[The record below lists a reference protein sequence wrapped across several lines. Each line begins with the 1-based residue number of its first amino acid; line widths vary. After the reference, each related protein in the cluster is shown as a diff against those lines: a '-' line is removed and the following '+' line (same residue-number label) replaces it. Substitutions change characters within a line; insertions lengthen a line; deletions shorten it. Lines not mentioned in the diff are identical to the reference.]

1 MEDSA
6 RSITRTEPRPVGGF
20 RVCYRPPPMDSG
32 AARRRIRRKATNSAP
47 REVPMT
53 LSVTKHRMFIDGDW
67 SDAGSG
73 ATTDV
78 VNPATEEVI
87 GAVPRGDEADVDR
100 AVAAARAAFESW
112 SLTTPA
118 ERSTALHKFADAL
131 EADAENLSAIESAN
145 VGKPKG
151 TADFDVEFTI
161 DNVRFFAGAARVV
174 EGKAAGEYV
183 NTHTSMIRREPA
195 GVVGQVAPWN
205 YPLMMAIWKVCPALA
220 AGCTV
225 VLKPSSWTPLS
236 AIRIAEL
243 AADIFP
249 KAVLNVVT
257 GPGKV
262 VGRSLVS
269 HPGVDMV
276 SLTGDT
282 ATGKEIAAAAAESVK
297 RVHLELGGKAPV
309 LVFDDADLSAV
320 AETIKVA
327 GYFNS
332 GQDCTAATRLIVMG
346 DGYDRALSAL
356 VPAVESIK
364 VGDPASDPELDM
376 GPMVSK
382 SQQQRVSGY
391 IDRARTAGAEIVA
404 GGATNGDRGFFYK
417 PSLVAGVS
425 QDAEIVQHEVFGPV
439 VTVQRF
445 TDPDEGI
452 RWANGVPYGLAASV
466 WTRDVKR
473 ALRAAKALRFATVWT
488 NDRLT
493 IVSEMPHGG
502 FGQSG
507 YGKDMSSYSIED
519 YTIVKHVM
527 AKIAD

>member
-1 MEDSA
+1 
-6 RSITRTEPRPVGGF
+6 
-20 RVCYRPPPMDSG
+20 
-32 AARRRIRRKATNSAP
+32 
-47 REVPMT
+47 MT
-53 LSVTKHRMFIDGDW
+53 LSATKHRMFINGDW
-67 SDAGSG
+67 SDATTGE
-73 ATTDV
+73 TTDV

-87 GAVPRGDEADVDR
+87 GAVPRGDESDVDR
-100 AVAAARAAFESW
+100 AVAAARAAFETW

-118 ERSTALHKFADAL
+118 ERSTALFKFADEIA
-131 EADAENLSAIESAN
+131 ADAENLSSIESAN

-161 DNVRFFAGAARVV
+161 DNIRFFAGAARVI

-183 NTHTSMIRREPA
+183 ATHTSMLRREAA

-205 YPLMMAIWKVCPALA
+205 YPLMMAIWKICPALA

-236 AIRIAEL
+236 AIRIGEL

-249 KAVLNVVT
+249 KGVLNVIT

-262 VGRSLVS
+262 VGRRLVS

-282 ATGKEIAAAAAESVK
+282 ATGKEIAALAAQSVK

-309 LVFDDADLSAV
+309 LVFDDADVSAV
-320 AETIKVA
+320 AETIKMA
-327 GYFNS
+327 GFFNS
-332 GQDCTAATRLIVMG
+332 GQDCTAATRIIAG
-346 DGYDRALSAL
+346 ARAYDGLLSEL

-364 VGDPASDPELDM
+364 VGNPADDAELDM
-376 GPMVSK
+376 GPLVSK
-382 SQQQRVSGY
+382 SQQERVIGFV
-391 IDRARTAGAEIVA
+391 DRARGY
-404 GGATNGDRGFFYK
+404 GATVATGGGTNSDRGYFYQ
-417 PSLVAGVS
+417 PTVVTDVA
-425 QDAEIVQHEVFGPV
+425 QDAEIIQQEVFGPV

-445 TDPDEGI
+445 SDDEEGI
-452 RWANGVPYGLAASV
+452 AWANGVNYGLAASV
-466 WTRDVKR
+466 WTKDVKR
-473 ALRAAKALRFATVWT
+473 ALNAARRLRYGTVWI
-488 NDRLT
+488 NDHLT
-493 IVSEMPHGG
+493 MASEMPHGG

-507 YGKDMSSYSIED
+507 YGKDMSTYSIED
-519 YTIVKHVM
+519 YTIIKHVM

>member
-1 MEDSA
+1 
-6 RSITRTEPRPVGGF
+6 
-20 RVCYRPPPMDSG
+20 
-32 AARRRIRRKATNSAP
+32 
-47 REVPMT
+47 MT
-53 LSVTKHRMFIDGDW
+53 LSATKHRMFINGDW
-67 SDAGSG
+67 SDAASG
-73 ATTDV
+73 ETTEV
-78 VNPATEEVI
+78 VNPATEQVIAEV
-87 GAVPRGDEADVDR
+87 PKGDAADVDR
-100 AVAAARAAFESW
+100 AVGAAREAFEAW

-118 ERSTALHKFADAL
+118 ERSTALHRLADAI
-131 EADAENLSAIESAN
+131 AGDAENLSGLESAN
-145 VGKPKG
+145 VGKPKS
-151 TADFDVEFTI
+151 TADFDVEFTV

-183 NTHTSMIRREPA
+183 RTHTSMIRREPA

-205 YPLMMAIWKVCPALA
+205 YPLMMAVWKLCPALA

-225 VLKPSSWTPLS
+225 VLKPSSSTPLT
-236 AIRIAEL
+236 AIRLAEL

-249 KAVLNVVT
+249 KGVLNVIT

-262 VGRSLVS
+262 VGGRLVS
-269 HPGVDMV
+269 HPQVDMV

-282 ATGKEIAAAAAESVK
+282 ATGKEIAAAAAQTVK

-309 LVFDDADLSAV
+309 LVFDDADLEAV
-320 AETIKVA
+320 AEAVKLA
-327 GYFNS
+327 GYFNT
-332 GQDCTAATRLIVMG
+332 GQDCTAATRVIARDKV
-346 DGYDRALSAL
+346 YEALLGRL

-364 VGDPASDPELDM
+364 FGNPADDPELEM
-376 GPMVSK
+376 GPLVSR
-382 SQQQRVSGY
+382 SQQERVIGFV
-391 IDRARTAGAEIVA
+391 DRARGYGAQVPT

-417 PSLVAGVS
+417 PTVVTDVA
-425 QDAEIVQHEVFGPV
+425 QDSEIVQSEVFGPV

-445 TDPDEGI
+445 SDDEEGI

-473 ALRAAKALRFATVWT
+473 ALNAARRLRYGTVWI
-488 NDRLT
+488 NDHLT
-493 IVSEMPHGG
+493 IASEMPHGG